1 MFSPVLVGIRVPYP
15 QKVQEHKSDLPG
27 VASFPNSHKATKEHA
42 VTKGFTAVH
51 TTRKPPLS
59 LATASTLQRRRTPGT
74 MSHYHSTVVI
84 GNNCPTTTRQ
94 SLFRQNPLNIENPKN
109 IISSFHRSKMVKLSN
124 VAKTAQLASK
134 AMNSHVKRS
143 LAQAGQYQS
152 LRMMDSRL
160 ASTQA
165 GKQTITVRDALNTA
179 LAEELDRDDDVFIM
193 GEEVAQYNGAYKVTR
208 GLLDRFGERRVID
221 TPITE
226 MGFTGLA
233 TGAAF
238 HGLKPVLEFMT
249 FNFAMQA
256 IDHIVN
262 SAAKTHYMSG
272 GKQGCNIT
280 FRGPNGAAAGV
291 AAQHS
296 QCYAAWYGS
305 IPGLKVLSPYSA
317 EDYRGLIKAA
327 IRDPN
332 PVVFLEN
339 EIAYGESFE
348 ISEEALSPDFV
359 IPIGKAKI
367 EREGTDITLVSHTRS
382 VKYCLEAAERLQN
395 EYGVKA
401 EVVNLRSIKPLD
413 VPAIVESVKK
423 TNHLVTVEAGFP
435 AFGVGSEVCAQLMES
450 EGFDYLDAPVERVT
464 GCEVPTPYAK
474 ELEDFA
480 FPDTE
485 VVMRASRKVLGL

>member
-1 MFSPVLVGIRVPYP
+1 MAPI
-15 QKVQEHKSDLPG
+15 
-27 VASFPNSHKATKEHA
+27 T
-42 VTKGFTAVH
+42 
-51 TTRKPPLS
+51 
-59 LATASTLQRRRTPGT
+59 
-74 MSHYHSTVVI
+74 
-84 GNNCPTTTRQ
+84 
-94 SLFRQNPLNIENPKN
+94 
-109 IISSFHRSKMVKLSN
+109 SS
-124 VAKTAQLASK
+124 VAKTAQLA
-134 AMNSHVKRS
+134 
-143 LAQAGQYQS
+143 AQAMKYNVKPSMKTIGQYQA
-152 LRMMDSRL
+152 LRMMDMTNLRSN
-160 ASTQA
+160 STKSGPQEM
-165 GKQTITVRDALNTA
+165 TVRDALNSG
-179 LAEELDRDDDVFIM
+179 LAKELDRDDDVFLM
-193 GEEVAQYNGAYKVTR
+193 GEEVAQYNGAYKVSR

-233 TGAAF
+233 VGAAL

-256 IDHIVN
+256 IDHIIN
-262 SAAKTHYMSG
+262 SAAKTYYMSG
-272 GKQGCNIT
+272 GIQPCNIT

-317 EDYRGLIKAA
+317 EDYKGLIKAS

-339 EIAYGESFE
+339 EIAYGESFPM
-348 ISEEALSPDFV
+348 SEEALSSDFV
-359 IPIGKAKI
+359 LPIGKAKI
-367 EREGTDITLVSHTRS
+367 EKEGTDLTIIGHSRA
-382 VKYCLEAAERLQN
+382 VKFCVEAAEKLEK

-413 VPAIVESVKK
+413 TDTIFASIKK
-423 TNHLVTVEAGFP
+423 TNHVVTVENGFP
-435 AFGVGSEVCAQLMES
+435 AFGVGSEICAQIMES
-450 EGFDYLDAPVERVT
+450 DTFDYLDAPVERVT

-485 VVMRASRKVLGL
+485 VIMRASKKVLGL